1 MQAFDVEAMTE
12 LYDFYRIPL
21 ERAGFDGSL
30 SDLLEQWENLCDYTV
45 KYLNPQST
53 DYRIT
58 WRKIFQSSRRDTWTL
73 VLLLVELL
81 FSLPFSNAKVER
93 LFSLMNRIKTDS
105 RSSLSQKTLKNLVL
119 ICMEGP
125 DSNDFDAIPAMTLWN
140 DAVKARRPAQKTKG
154 KRKYKKRV
162 KKTKSTT
169 LMETDTTTTESD
181 TTTSD
186 DDTE

>member
-1 MQAFDVEAMTE
+1 MRLHSE
-12 LYDFYRIPL
+12 IP
-21 ERAGFDGSL
+21 
-30 SDLLEQWENLCDYTV
+30 
-45 KYLNPQST
+45 KPQST
-53 DYRIT
+53 NYRIT

-81 FSLPFSNAKVER
+81 FLLPVSNAKVER
-93 LFSLMNRIKTDS
+93 LFSLMNMRIKTDF

-125 DSNDFDAIPAMTLWN
+125 DSNSCNDVWN
-140 DAVKARRPAQKTKG
+140 DAVKARRPAQKTKRM
-154 KRKYKKRV
+154 RKYKKGV

-181 TTTSD
+181 IQLQVTMRHNFCCITPAFLFIIYSVSVW
-186 DDTE
+186 